1 VDYRILSLLRGDS
14 RTSLKELAEAAG
26 VSIPTARSRIL
37 KLKNT
42 GVIKQLTV
50 NVDLRTVTNCVTAF
64 ITLKTK
70 LPNVK
75 AAVEKL
81 KGLDEVSEA
90 YVTTGQHDIILKV
103 HAPNMEVLDQL
114 VTKRLC
120 VIDGIETASSSFVIE
135 TVKSFV
141 GPVLRPGFGFKIR
154 CDGCGDDIQNGEGLV
169 RTIDGQE
176 LFFCDESCVTGFAR
190 KS

>member
-1 VDYRILSLLRGDS
+1 M
-14 RTSLKELAEAAG
+14 KELAEAAG

-37 KLKNT
+37 KLKDT
-42 GVIKQLTV
+42 GVIKRLTV
-50 NVDLRTVTNCVTAF
+50 DVDLRSVTNCVTAF
-64 ITLKTK
+64 ITLKTR
-70 LPNVK
+70 LPDVK
-75 AAVEKL
+75 AAVERL

-103 HAPNMEVLDQL
+103 HAPNMEALDQL
-114 VTKRLC
+114 VTKRLG
-120 VIDGIETASSSFVIE
+120 VIEGVETANSSFVIE
-135 TVKSFV
+135 TAKSSV

-154 CDGCGDDIQNGEGLV
+154 CDGCGGEIKNGEGLV

-176 LFFCDESCVTGFAR
+176 RFFCDESCITNSAR